1 MELKAKILFLLPTLA
16 LLVYL
21 IVSNTQ
27 SPNSGFL
34 NTEELSLAEFEKF
47 VMLHNRAY
55 SGSEK
60 EYRFQVFKSNSALIR
75 EINAQDLDFKL
86 GVNLFAD
93 LTHDEFAEMQGHTT
107 RVKEYGRRANVREDF
122 NLQATPTDW
131 DWRDKGAVSDVM
143 NQGNCKGSWAIAS
156 AGAVEG
162 ARVSQG
168 LTSLIELSTQEILD
182 CANGSSDHGCNGGL
196 VDDAFFYVQQSGL
209 TSDLIYPYT
218 GTNQTCNSA
227 AASQSVIQIHGFY
240 DVPANDI
247 TNLITAVA
255 YTPVVAHVEADG
267 YVWQFYTT
275 GVINKYCSNNVKHS
289 VLVVG
294 YSQSSTPPYYIV
306 KNSWGQQWG
315 ESGYVRIGLF
325 GGPGICGIQSLSSY
339 PTL

>member
-1 MELKAKILFLLPTLA
+1 LFVLPVVA
-16 LLVYL
+16 LLFYL
-21 IVSNTQ
+21 FGSNTQ
-27 SPNSGFL
+27 SLNSTFL
-34 NTEELSLAEFEKF
+34 NTEELSLAEFENFALLYNK
-47 VMLHNRAY
+47 VY
-55 SGSEK
+55 SASEK
-60 EYRFQVFKSNSALIR
+60 EYRFQVFKSNSALIH
-75 EINAQDLDFKL
+75 EINSQNLDFKL
-86 GVNLFAD
+86 GINLFAD
-93 LTHDEFAEMQGHTT
+93 LTQAEFSEMQGHVTHKKSYS
-107 RVKEYGRRANVREDF
+107 RNANEKEDN
-122 NLQATPTDW
+122 NLQATPINW

-168 LTSLIELSTQEILD
+168 LTTLIELSAQEILD
-182 CANGSSDHGCNGGL
+182 CANGNSDHGCNGGL

-227 AASQSVIQIHGFY
+227 AASQSVIQITGFY

-247 TNLITAVA
+247 STLINAIA
-255 YTPVVAHVEADG
+255 LTPVVSHVEADG

-275 GVINKYCSNNVKHS
+275 GVINKYCGNNVKHS

-294 YSQSSTPPYYIV
+294 YSQSATPPYYIV

-315 ESGYVRIGLF
+315 ETGYVRIGIS